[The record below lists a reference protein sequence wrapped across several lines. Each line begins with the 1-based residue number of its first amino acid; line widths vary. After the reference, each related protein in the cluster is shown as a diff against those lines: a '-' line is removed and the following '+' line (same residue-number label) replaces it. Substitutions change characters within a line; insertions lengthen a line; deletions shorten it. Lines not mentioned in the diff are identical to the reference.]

1 MDKVVRHLNW
11 YYYGM
16 MVITL
21 VAMSAMYYVWKN
33 QLYTPIDRTSTLGM
47 VVQYFVIFDALI
59 TIPLGLYLIKWRK
72 PTTLEAYQPLAVAR
86 ILLVSNSMPL
96 GIIAYFL
103 LADEKGCYMS
113 MFWVAAIAAIGWYF
127 TKPTLSKV
135 DKEMTPQDPNLP
147 TY

>member
-47 VVQYFVIFDALI
+47 VVQYFVNGLGVAYTSAYSACSKFINIFMSPAFTAGFTMSSFTSQNYGEQLDA
-59 TIPLGLYLIKWRK
+59 
-72 PTTLEAYQPLAVAR
+72 AR
-86 ILLVSNSMPL
+86 YHRLFP
-96 GIIAYFL
+96 ARR
-103 LADEKGCYMS
+103 
-113 MFWVAAIAAIGWYF
+113 
-127 TKPTLSKV
+127 
-135 DKEMTPQDPNLP
+135 
-147 TY
+147 